1 MLIAETADFHQHQL
15 GQLAGEITDMDA
27 RAAINVRRILIRE
40 KENLRHWSG
49 LHFEQQHRHIHF
61 MANFIGRRAV
71 KDVTD

>member
-1 MLIAETADFHQHQL
+1 MLIAETADFHQHQV

-27 RAAINVRRILIRE
+27 RAAINMRRILIRE

-61 MANFIGRRAV
+61 MANFIDRRAV
-71 KDVTD
+71 EDVTD